1 MMVNLQHVRAF
12 SEKRLFVYLDNK
24 LVIKTAELMIKSLI
38 ELNVWY
44 KKSGELAEF
53 RFDSLIPVLINL
65 EEGKNDCIS
74 S

>member
-1 MMVNLQHVRAF
+1 MRSAKNKTLW
-12 SEKRLFVYLDNK
+12 YLDNK

-44 KKSGELAEF
+44 KKPGELAEF